1 MDSEKYL
8 ISYGWKKGEPLQKGG
23 IKKPILVSHK
33 FDLKGVGHQAKDT
46 ITWWETAFDGKLK
59 SLNVNESGG
68 FKSDQRR
75 MEELEREERKKKSPL
90 YQMFVKG
97 ETLVGTVDGSGRR
110 EVVPNG
116 RKRQMREEVNV
127 ESEQLVFFLSD
138 SEDGFDGE
146 RRKDSK
152 KRAKKDRKDKEDKKT
167 KKEKTNKE
175 KTNKE
180 KTNKEKTNKEKTK
193 KEKTK
198 KERKEKRTKKHTR
211 DKKDKT
217 DKKEKYSTTVTA
229 MATACT

>member
-180 KTNKEKTNKEKTK
+180 KTKRKRRRRKGRKRGRKSTPEIRKTK
-193 KEKTK
+193 LT
-198 KERKEKRTKKHTR
+198 RKRN
-211 DKKDKT
+211 
-217 DKKEKYSTTVTA
+217 TVQR
-229 MATACT
+229 